1 MKKILNEWKKFTKKI
16 NEQAPAMGLGDDDMK
31 QIKAELEAELDV
43 AAAQPGLDDALAG
56 IQAASAEFMGTGSPA
71 PAATASPAEPPATA
85 MPPAEPVQIPTVP
98 GAAPPV
104 ASAAASPA
112 GTLEGELEG
121 VDLTEGEDTG
131 ILDQTF
137 DALARGATPP

>member
-1 MKKILNEWKKFTKKI
+1 
-16 NEQAPAMGLGDDDMK
+16 
-31 QIKAELEAELDV
+31 
-43 AAAQPGLDDALAG
+43 
-56 IQAASAEFMGTGSPA
+56 
-71 PAATASPAEPPATA
+71 
-85 MPPAEPVQIPTVP
+85 MPPAEPAQTPTVP

>member
-16 NEQAPAMGLGDDDMK
+16 NEQAPAMGLGDDGMDQME
-31 QIKAELEAELDV
+31 AELEAELDV

-56 IQAASAEFMGTGSPA
+56 IQKASAEFMGTGSPA
-71 PAATASPAEPPATA
+71 PTATASPAEPPATA
-85 MPPAEPVQIPTVP
+85 MPAAEPVQIPTVP

-121 VDLTEGEDTG
+121 VDLTEGEDTE